1 MKNIPLFVFF
11 LFILN
16 VPVGYAFWGKVSSD
30 QYSECKSR
38 AQYQQNEFSAKQIFR
53 DCINAY
59 KEANKQ
65 MSREEKVRIKEL
77 KKLEKAKEK
86 YSKICFNKLFESFKD
101 RMEGTI
107 YNNSFGDVNE
117 IYSFIEQLNIN
128 KQSNADFELSN
139 HQRNLIDN
147 NVRAEYNEITK
158 FAIGE
163 NIFYFIK
170 YRREEFLKEFDQCM
184 IDALDKS
191 ESKSFLKFF

>member
-16 VPVGYAFWGKVSSD
+16 VPVGYAFLGKVSSE
-30 QYSECKSR
+30 QYSKCKKR
-38 AQYQQNEFSAKQIFR
+38 AQQQLNEFSAKQIFR
-53 DCINAY
+53 DCINSY
-59 KEANKQ
+59 KESNKQ

-128 KQSNADFELSN
+128 RQSNADFVLSN

-158 FAIGE
+158 FAIGK

-170 YRREEFLKEFDQCM
+170 YRREEFLKEFDQC
-184 IDALDKS
+184 ILDKS